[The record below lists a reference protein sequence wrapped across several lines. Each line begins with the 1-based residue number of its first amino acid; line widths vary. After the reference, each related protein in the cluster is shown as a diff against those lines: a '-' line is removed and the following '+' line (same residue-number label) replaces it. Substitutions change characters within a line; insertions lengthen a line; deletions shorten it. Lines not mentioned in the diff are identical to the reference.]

1 MESTEDRGV
10 QSRDEL
16 TNDEARRL
24 ALDGAAAAAGV
35 RLTAPQVRTFLQYLE
50 LILQWKPR
58 VGLTAHRF
66 PAEIIEIDFGDALAA
81 LAVGIA
87 LHSSVV
93 DVGSGAGFP
102 GIPLRIAR
110 PDLKV
115 TLLEAN
121 KRKAGFLELVAQ
133 ELTLDLRV
141 EPEEAEIA
149 GHRADLRE
157 TFDVAITR
165 ALGPL
170 AVACELTLPFVR
182 RGGKGVF
189 LKGPHVVTEQPAAA
203 RSAKVL
209 GGGELEVLKRT
220 GSSERVIAIV
230 VVPKIGPTP
239 IRFPR
244 RPGVPR
250 RKPIGE
256 A

>member
-1 MESTEDRGV
+1 M
-10 QSRDEL
+10 
-16 TNDEARRL
+16 TNDGARRL
-24 ALDGAAAAAGV
+24 ALDGAAAAVGV
-35 RLTAPQVRTFLQYLE
+35 RLTDSQVHTFLQYLE
-50 LILQWKPR
+50 LILRWKPR

-66 PAEIIEIDFGDALAA
+66 PAEIIEVDFADALAA

-87 LHSSVV
+87 LDASVV

-121 KRKAGFLELVAQ
+121 KRKAGFLELAAQ
-133 ELTLDLRV
+133 ELNLDVRV
-141 EPEEAEIA
+141 EPKEAEIA
-149 GHRADLRE
+149 GHRVDLRE
-157 TFDVAITR
+157 TFDVAISR

-182 RGGKGVF
+182 CGGKGIF
-189 LKGPHVVTEQPAAA
+189 LKGPHVGTEQPAGA
-203 RSAKVL
+203 RSAKAL
-209 GGGELEVLKRT
+209 GGGELEVLRRIR
-220 GSSERVIAIV
+220 SSGRVLAIV
-230 VVPKIGPTP
+230 VVPKIDPTP
-239 IRFPR
+239 SRFPR

-250 RKPIGE
+250 RKPIEE